1 MTIVWSKEPPRI
13 IMSACVPLP
22 LRSRRSIA
30 GLKRSTDSRVWTA
43 PKHPPSIE
51 NGGGRHRTARGGS
64 FHPRHLDLFDLQLS
78 GDRKRI
84 DGLRL
89 HGRRRG
95 QENGG
100 HRNREDSDGNLAPK
114 ARESGVPLATPAPE
128 ARSTLCLDLFHPVKI
143 KVINNIGL
151 GSSAAELRPVGVQ
164 R

>member
-1 MTIVWSKEPPRI
+1 
-13 IMSACVPLP
+13 MSACVPLP

-30 GLKRSTDSRVWTA
+30 GLKRSTDSRVWTGAEA
-43 PKHPPSIE
+43 PAFRSKTEVDDIVL
-51 NGGGRHRTARGGS
+51 RVGGS

-114 ARESGVPLATPAPE
+114 ARESGVTLATPAPE

-151 GSSAAELRPVGVQ
+151 GSSVAELRPVGVQ